1 MSLWGGS
8 SADESK
14 PKFLVRGSA
23 VAEPDNCIATEQGWV
38 YRHYQNDAKTEYWD
52 EVLIAGSFGGDGGD
66 AQGDGAG
73 LEGVIGNA
81 TIVSVHFVGTA
92 YAQGDT
98 LQVAVN
104 YNEEVDV
111 VGTPTLAIAST
122 GSTNPITATYASG
135 TGTGRLVFEV
145 TMPSETA
152 DISLA
157 AQTITLGS
165 GQAIR
170 DKGTTTAA
178 DLAFATGDIVGPGGT
193 GSAAAIS
200 VA

>member
-111 VGTPTLAIAST
+111 AGAPTLAIAST

-135 TGTGRLVFEV
+135 TGTARLVFEV

-152 DISLA
+152 VISLA
-157 AQTITLGS
+157 AQTISLGS
-165 GQAIR
+165 GVTIR

>member
-81 TIVSVHFVGTA
+81 TIVSVHFVGTE

-111 VGTPTLAIAST
+111 AGTPTLAIAST
-122 GSTNPITATYASG
+122 GSTNPITAAYASG

-165 GQAIR
+165 GQTIR

>member
-81 TIVSVHFVGTA
+81 TIVSVHFVGTE

-111 VGTPTLAIAST
+111 TGTPRLNIAST
-122 GSTNPITATYASG
+122 GSTNPVVASYASG
-135 TGTGRLVFEV
+135 TGSARLVFAV

-152 DISLA
+152 NISLA
-157 AQTITLGS
+157 AQTIDLNS
-165 GQAIR
+165 GTIR

-193 GSAAAIS
+193 GAAAAIA

>member
-81 TIVSVHFVGTA
+81 TIVSVHFVGTE

-193 GSAAAIS
+193 GAAAAIA

>member
-81 TIVSVHFVGTA
+81 TIVSVHFVGTE

-165 GQAIR
+165 GQTIR

>member
-111 VGTPTLAIAST
+111 TGTPRLNIAST
-122 GSTNPITATYASG
+122 GGTNPIVASYASG
-135 TGTGRLVFEV
+135 TGSARLVFEV
-145 TMPSETA
+145 AMPAETA
-152 DISLA
+152 NISLA
-157 AQTITLGS
+157 AQTIDLNS
-165 GQAIR
+165 GTIK
-170 DKGTTTAA
+170 DKGTTTDA
-178 DLAFATGDIVGPGGT
+178 DLAFATGDLVGPGGT
-193 GSAAAIS
+193 GAAAAIA

>member
-8 SADESK
+8 STDESK

-38 YRHYQNDAKTEYWD
+38 YRHYQNDAKTEYYD
-52 EVLIAGSFGGDGGD
+52 EILIAGSFGGDGGD

-81 TIVSVHFVGTA
+81 TIVVFHFADTA

-98 LQVAVN
+98 LQVIVN

-111 VGTPTLAIAST
+111 TGNPTIAIAST
-122 GSTNPITATYASG
+122 GATNPITAAYASG
-135 TGTGRLVFEV
+135 TGTNRLVFEA

-157 AQTITLGS
+157 AQTIALAGGT
-165 GQAIR
+165 IN
-170 DKGTTTAA
+170 DKGTATAA
-178 DLAFATGDIVGPGGT
+178 DLTIATGDLVGPGGE
-193 GSAAAIS
+193 GAAAAIS

>member
-111 VGTPTLAIAST
+111 AGTPRLNIAST
-122 GSTNPITATYASG
+122 GSTNPVVASYASG
-135 TGTGRLVFEV
+135 TGSARLVFAV

-152 DISLA
+152 NISLA
-157 AQTITLGS
+157 AQTIDLNS
-165 GQAIR
+165 GTIR

-193 GSAAAIS
+193 GAAAAIA

>member
-81 TIVSVHFVGTA
+81 TIVSVHFVGTE

>member
-8 SADESK
+8 STDESK

-38 YRHYQNDAKTEYWD
+38 YRHYQNDAKTEYYD
-52 EVLIAGSFGGDGGD
+52 EILIAGSFGGDGGD

-73 LEGVIGNA
+73 LEGVLAEA
-81 TIVSVHFVGTA
+81 TIVSVFFLGTA

-98 LQVAVN
+98 LQVVVN

-111 VGTPTLAIAST
+111 TGSPTLAITST
-122 GSTNPITATYASG
+122 GATNPVTATYASG
-135 TGTGRLVFEV
+135 TGTSRLVFEV

-157 AQTITLGS
+157 AQSINLAGGTIS
-165 GQAIR
+165 
-170 DKGTTTAA
+170 DKGTVTAT
-178 DLAFATGDIVGPGGT
+178 DLTIATGDIVGPGGT
-193 GSAAAIS
+193 GAAAAIS

>member
-38 YRHYQNDAKTEYWD
+38 YRHYQNDAKTVYYD
-52 EVLIAGSFGGDGGD
+52 EVLVAGSFGGGGGD

-73 LEGVIGNA
+73 LEGVIQEA
-81 TIVSVHFVGTA
+81 TIVSAFFLGTA

-98 LQVAVN
+98 LQVVVN

-111 VGTPTLAIAST
+111 TGNPTLNITST
-122 GSTNPITATYASG
+122 GATNPVVAAYASG
-135 TGTGRLVFEV
+135 TGTSRLVFEV
-145 TMPSETA
+145 VMPAETA

-157 AQTITLGS
+157 AQSIALAGGTIF
-165 GQAIR
+165 

-178 DLAFATGDIVGPGGT
+178 DLSIASGEIVGPGGT
-193 GSAAAIS
+193 GAAAAIS

>member
-38 YRHYQNDAKTEYWD
+38 YRHYQNDAKTEYYD

-111 VGTPTLAIAST
+111 TGNPTLAIAST
-122 GSTNPITATYASG
+122 GGTNPVTAAYASG
-135 TGTGRLVFEV
+135 TGTGRLVFEA

-157 AQTITLGS
+157 AQTITLNS
-165 GQAIR
+165 GVFIR
-170 DKGTTTAA
+170 DKGTTTAS
-178 DLAFATGDIVGPGGT
+178 DVAFATGDIVGPGGT

>member
-8 SADESK
+8 STDESK

-38 YRHYQNDAKTEYWD
+38 YRHYQNDAKTEYYD
-52 EVLIAGSFGGDGGD
+52 EILIAGSFGGDGGD

-73 LEGVIGNA
+73 LEGVVQEA
-81 TIVSVHFVGTA
+81 TIVSAFFLATA

-98 LQVAVN
+98 LEVVVN

-111 VGTPTLAIAST
+111 TGTPTLDITST
-122 GSTNPITATYASG
+122 GATNPITASYASG
-135 TGTGRLVFEV
+135 SGTSRLVFSV

-157 AQTITLGS
+157 AQTIALAGGT
-165 GQAIR
+165 IY
-170 DKGTTTAA
+170 DKGTTTAS
-178 DLAFATGDIVGPGGT
+178 DLTIATGDIVGPGGT
-193 GSAAAIS
+193 GAAAAIS

>member
-81 TIVSVHFVGTA
+81 TIVSVHFVGTE

-111 VGTPTLAIAST
+111 AGTPRLNIAST
-122 GSTNPITATYASG
+122 GSTNPVVASYASG
-135 TGTGRLVFEV
+135 TGSARLVFAV

-152 DISLA
+152 NISLA
-157 AQTITLGS
+157 AQTIDLNS
-165 GQAIR
+165 GTIR

-193 GSAAAIS
+193 GAAAAIA

>member
-81 TIVSVHFVGTA
+81 TIVSVHFVGTE

-111 VGTPTLAIAST
+111 VGTPRLNIAST
-122 GSTNPITATYASG
+122 GSTNPVVASYASG
-135 TGTGRLVFEV
+135 TGSARLVFAV

-152 DISLA
+152 NISLA
-157 AQTITLGS
+157 AQTIDLNS
-165 GQAIR
+165 GTIR

-193 GSAAAIS
+193 GAAAAIA